1 MQLTAKL
8 GIAPIAW
15 SNDDLPQLGGDTL
28 LETSLFESRRAGFSG
43 VETGGKFPNITAEL
57 APLPNE
63 HPLGLV
69 SGGCSE
75 TRLDADLRSA
85 KAKALPQLTMFRGL
99 AVACPVHGE
108 TAGTI
113 HSRQDVP
120 PANRPVID
128 DGAVRGQVRK
138 PTAFAECCSEQDA
151 PPAVHHHMG
160 TAVESRPDVDRLM
173 ESTGN
178 AVHWLFD
185 TDHLTFAGADPLA
198 VPEKQVQRIVDVHV
212 MDVRRSVLDPL
223 SCNSDALLDAVFKGV
238 SAVPGDGCIDFATI
252 VHRIASIDFEERF
265 VVEAEQKPVKARPVE
280 YARIGH
286 RALGANLKQ
295 AGYRVQN
302 GPHAGAGSAATYLA
316 SGV

>member
-1 MQLTAKL
+1 MQLTATR

-43 VETGGKFPNITAEL
+43 VETGGKFPNTTAEL
-57 APLPNE
+57 VPLPNK

-85 KAKALPQLTMFRGL
+85 KAKALPQLTVFREL
-99 AVACPVHGE
+99 DVACLVHGE

-128 DGAVRGQVRK
+128 DGAMRGQVRK
-138 PTAFAECCSEQDA
+138 PTAFAECCAEQGA
-151 PPAVHHHMG
+151 PPAGHHHIG
-160 TAVESRPDVDRLM
+160 TAVESQPDIDRLM
-173 ESTGN
+173 ESTGD
-178 AVHWLFD
+178 AVHLLFD

-198 VPEKQVQRIVDVHV
+198 VLEKQGPRIVDVHAK
-212 MDVRRSVLDPL
+212 DVRRSALNPL
-223 SCNSDALLDAVFKGV
+223 SCNSDAFLDAVFKGV
-238 SAVPGDGCIDFATI
+238 YAVPGDGFIDFATI
-252 VHRIASIDFEERF
+252 VHRIASINFEGWF
-265 VVEAEQKPVKARPVE
+265 VVEVEQEPVKARPFE

-286 RALGANLKQ
+286 RALSANLKQ
-295 AGYRVQN
+295 AGYRVQS
-302 GPHAGAGSAATYLA
+302 GPHAGAGSAANYPA